1 MKYEI
6 IQIRD
11 KQPQFFNV
19 YNAAKELVAYISV
32 ENKHLICNTFPDGQL
47 IYEENLSPLS
57 ISMSKLDAIIASY
70 FENQINAVPY
80 YNSDHTKY
88 AVLVSHGYGTGWS
101 SDNGDLRLAYDS
113 RIIEW
118 YSSLSEQELY
128 KIACY
133 DTPEHKVA
141 TNFIYSLGYNNIGY
155 ITFLGLKPNMIEW
168 VDNNATWRIHEYD
181 GAESIEYLDKRDWVH
196 FNG

>member
-19 YNAAKELVAYISV
+19 YNKAKELVAYISV

-101 SDNGDLRLAYDS
+101 SDNCDLRLAYDS
-113 RIIEW
+113 RIIKW

-128 KIACY
+128 KIACF
-133 DTPEHKVA
+133 DTPEHEA
-141 TNFIYSLGYNNIGY
+141 AINFIHSLGYNIEW
-155 ITFLGLKPNMIEW
+155 ISFLGLKPNMIEW
-168 VDNNATWRIHEYD
+168 IDSDAMWRIYEYD
-181 GAESIEYLDKRDWVH
+181 GAESIEYFNSNGWVH